1 MSTTGFHL
9 YQKERSNNYN
19 YIDRVVKNYFEM
31 GGMLMH
37 VYPMKSIVDAKG
49 VEHQI
54 GEEGLYVSD
63 NVFVENNQRRYFRET
78 FDLYGVTQMK
88 PPTWT
93 TLFSGLSSL
102 DGDEKQVWIHYNSM
116 IAQLGRK
123 IIVGD
128 VIEFSWI
135 RDLDILGK
143 ESAANKFYQVT
154 SSERDEASWAPNYK
168 FHIWL
173 LKLKPI
179 TNSPEFE
186 DLFNKGEEDEFYEP
200 VNSDNGGGGL
210 DPEMTQDDNLNDIN
224 DKNLEEAEED
234 VSFRLHD
241 EHHVYMLED
250 TNPYKE
256 GRFIPIGIDGIPAEL
271 NADQVPM
278 GDSFPRYAEVGSYY
292 LKTNFNPPR
301 LYVREE
307 GHWKLIGY
315 DARTK
320 WMGVPNVLLQTVNN
334 TDSVSF
340 SDGTELTKRQ
350 NIKDLVKARVKKE
363 HNAPK
368 DWKKIV
374 QQRFED
380 TPTGI

>member
-19 YIDRVVKNYFEM
+19 YIDRVVKNFFEM
-31 GGMLMH
+31 GGALYH
-37 VYPMKSIVDAKG
+37 VYPLKSIVDKDG
-49 VEHQI
+49 IEHEI
-54 GEEGLYVSD
+54 GEKGLYVSD
-63 NVFVENNQRRYFRET
+63 NVFVENNQRRYSRET
-78 FDLYGVTQMK
+78 YDLYGVTQMQQ
-88 PPTWT
+88 PTWT
-93 TLFSGLSSL
+93 QLFSGLSDL
-102 DGDEKQVWIHYNSM
+102 DGDEKKLWLHYNSM

-128 VIEFSWI
+128 VIEISWQ

-143 ESAANKFYQVT
+143 EIAANKFYQVT
-154 SSERDEASWAPNYK
+154 SSERDEASWAANYK

-186 DLFNKGEEDEFYEP
+186 DLFNYGDEDDFYEP
-200 VNSDNGGGGL
+200 AGSDNGGGGL
-210 DPEMTQDDNLNDIN
+210 DPDNTQQENEIDIMN
-224 DKNLEEAEED
+224 QNLEEAEED

-250 TNPYKE
+250 TNPRKD
-256 GRFIPIGIDGIPAEL
+256 GRFIPIGIDGIPANF
-271 NADQVPM
+271 NADEVPM

-301 LYVREE
+301 LYIREE

-320 WMGVPNVLLQTVNN
+320 WMGVPNILLQTINN
-334 TDSVSF
+334 TDSVTF

-363 HNAPK
+363 HNRPK

-374 QQRFED
+374 TQPFED

>member
-9 YQKERSNNYN
+9 YQKERSQNYN

-31 GGMLMH
+31 GGGLYH
-37 VYPMKSIVDAKG
+37 LYPMKSIVDTNG
-49 VEHQI
+49 VEHEI
-54 GEEGLYVSD
+54 GKEGLYVSD
-63 NVFVENNQRRYFRET
+63 NVFVENSQRKYSRET
-78 FDLYGVTQMK
+78 FDLYCVTQMK
-88 PPTWT
+88 QPSWT
-93 TLFSGLSSL
+93 TLFSGLSDL
-102 DGDEKQVWIHYNSM
+102 DGDEKQLWVHYNSM

-123 IIVGD
+123 ILVGD
-128 VIEFSWI
+128 VIEVPWQ

-143 ESAANKFYQVT
+143 DYAANKFYQVT
-154 SSERDEASWAPNYK
+154 SSERDDASWAPNYK

-173 LKLKPI
+173 LKVKPI

-186 DLFNKGEEDEFYEP
+186 DLFNTGEENEFYED
-200 VNSDNGGGGL
+200 VNSDNGGGGMNPDLIQSDNSL
-210 DPEMTQDDNLNDIN
+210 DVNDR
-224 DKNLEEAEED
+224 NLEEAEED

-241 EHHVYMLED
+241 EHHVYMEKD
-250 TNPYKE
+250 TNPYID

-271 NADQVPM
+271 NADEVPM
-278 GDSFPRYAEVGSYY
+278 GKTFPANAEEGSYY

-301 LYVREE
+301 LYVR
-307 GHWKLIGY
+307 GKGRWKLIGY

-320 WMGVPNVLLQTVNN
+320 WMGVPNVLLQNINN
-334 TDSVSF
+334 DDTMTF

-374 QQRFED
+374 KQPFD
-380 TPTGI
+380 FTPTGI

>member
-19 YIDRVVKNYFEM
+19 YIDRVVKNFFEM
-31 GGMLMH
+31 GGALYH
-37 VYPMKSIVDAKG
+37 VYPMKSIVDNNG
-49 VEHQI
+49 VEHEI
-54 GEEGLYVSD
+54 GKEGLYVSD
-63 NVFVENNQRRYFRET
+63 NVFVENTKRKYSRET
-78 FDLYGVTQMK
+78 FDLYGVTQMQQ
-88 PPTWT
+88 PTWT
-93 TLFSGLSSL
+93 MLFSGLSDL
-102 DGDEKQVWIHYNSM
+102 DGDEKKLWIHYNSM
-116 IAQLGRK
+116 ISQLGRK

-128 VIEFSWI
+128 VIEISWQ

-143 ESAANKFYQVT
+143 DYASNKFYQVT
-154 SSERDEASWAPNYK
+154 SSERDEASWAANYK

-186 DLFNKGEEDEFYEP
+186 DLFNYGDEDEFYEP
-200 VNSDNGGGGL
+200 VDSENGGGGL
-210 DPEMTQDDNLNDIN
+210 NPDLIQGDNELDIN
-224 DKNLEEAEED
+224 DKNLEEAEAD

-241 EHHVYMLED
+241 EHHLMLD
-250 TNPYKE
+250 KDSNPIKG
-256 GRFIPIGIDGIPAEL
+256 GRFIPIGIDGIPAEF
-271 NADQVPM
+271 NADEVPM
-278 GDSFPRYAEVGSYY
+278 GNNFPAYAEIGSYY

-301 LYVREE
+301 LYIRREGRWE
-307 GHWKLIGY
+307 LIGY

-320 WMGVPNVLLQTVNN
+320 WMGVPNVLLQAINN
-334 TDSVSF
+334 EDSMTF

-350 NIKDLVKARVKKE
+350 NIKDLVRERVKKE

-374 QQRFED
+374 TQKYED

>member
-9 YQKERSNNYN
+9 YQKERSQNYN

-31 GGMLMH
+31 GGALYH
-37 VYPMKSIVDAKG
+37 VYPIRAIVDKDG
-49 VEHQI
+49 VEHEV
-54 GEEGLYVSD
+54 GKEGLYVSD
-63 NVFVENNQRRYFRET
+63 NVFVENNKRKYCRET
-78 FDLYGVTQMK
+78 YDLYGVTQMQQ
-88 PPTWT
+88 PTWT
-93 TLFSGLSSL
+93 TLFSGLSEL
-102 DGDEKQVWIHYNSM
+102 DGDEKKLWIHYNSM

-128 VIEFSWI
+128 VIEISWQ

-143 ESAANKFYQVT
+143 ETAANKFYQVT
-154 SSERDEASWAPNYK
+154 SSERDDASWAQNYK

-186 DLFNKGEEDEFYEP
+186 DLFNYGDEDDFYEP
-200 VNSDNGGGGL
+200 TGSDNGGGGL
-210 DPEMTQDDNLNDIN
+210 DPEMTQDDNLLEIN

-241 EHHVYMLED
+241 EHHAYLYKD
-250 TNPYKE
+250 TNPMVG

-271 NADQVPM
+271 NADEVPM
-278 GDSFPRYAEVGSYY
+278 GDSFPNYAEIGSYY

-301 LYVREE
+301 LYVRED
-307 GHWKLIGY
+307 GYWKLIGY

-320 WMGVPNVLLQTVNN
+320 WMGVPNRLLQATNNDETV
-334 TDSVSF
+334 TF
-340 SDGTELTKRQ
+340 EDGTTLEKRQ
-350 NIKDLVKARVKKE
+350 NIKDLVRAKVKKE

-374 QQRFED
+374 KQRFED